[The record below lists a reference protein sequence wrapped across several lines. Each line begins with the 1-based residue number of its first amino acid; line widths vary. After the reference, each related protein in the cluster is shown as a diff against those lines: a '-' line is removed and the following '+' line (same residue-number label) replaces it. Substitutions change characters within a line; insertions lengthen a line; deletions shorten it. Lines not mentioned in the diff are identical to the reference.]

1 MLLWISKHHKQNFT
15 NLRFSLKSTWFSCW
29 LPHKHQS
36 IHYTHPPALTGS
48 WLWPA
53 KKIIVEIN
61 TSQKRNRISLKETW
75 KSSRQTVHWILAACL
90 LLSIFTYTDLVMSL
104 WTYQNNKR
112 FKQVYTVQTSQDFS
126 WLQNGQVNWV
136 SSASM
141 FFFRASGFRFD
152 FLRPILSFG
161 AQIWNVSKI
170 LGIVVS
176 HSQFKW

>member
-53 KKIIVEIN
+53 KKIIVEIKI
-61 TSQKRNRISLKETW
+61 SQKRNRISLKETW

-104 WTYQNNKR
+104 WTYQIKIIRDSIRCIDLARLFVVAKWTGELGVQCFNVLLPRLWLSLWLPATHPIFWCTNLKR
-112 FKQVYTVQTSQDFS
+112 QQSIRDCSQS
-126 WLQNGQVNWV
+126 Q
-136 SSASM
+136 
-141 FFFRASGFRFD
+141 
-152 FLRPILSFG
+152 PIF
-161 AQIWNVSKI
+161 I
-170 LGIVVS
+170 
-176 HSQFKW
+176 